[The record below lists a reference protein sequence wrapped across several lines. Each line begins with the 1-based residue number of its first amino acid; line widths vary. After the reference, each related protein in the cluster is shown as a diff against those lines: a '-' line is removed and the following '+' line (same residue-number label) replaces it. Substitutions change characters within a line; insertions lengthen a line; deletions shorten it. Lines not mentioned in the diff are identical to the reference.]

1 MKPSILIMLMALLTV
16 PAWAQKGGEKEVAAA
31 VEALRAAMVNADR
44 TALENLTADALSYG
58 HSSGKV
64 ENRASFV
71 ETLAGGQSD
80 FVSITLTEQQI
91 SISDNTA
98 LVRHK
103 FQGETNDSGKPGN
116 VSLGILLVWQKQ
128 KGAWKLLARQAYK
141 L

>member
-1 MKPSILIMLMALLTV
+1 MKSSILVMLTALLV
-16 PAWAQKGGEKEVAAA
+16 APAWAQKGGEKEVAAA

-44 TALENLTADALSYG
+44 AVLENLTADDLSYG
-58 HSSGKV
+58 HSSGKI

-71 ETLAGGQSD
+71 ETIAGGQSD
-80 FVSITLTEQQI
+80 FVSITLSEQKI
-91 SISDNTA
+91 TIVDNTA

-103 FQGETNDSGKPGN
+103 FQAETDDGGKPGN

-128 KGAWKLLARQAYK
+128 KGGWKLLARQAYK